1 MTLSYTFFTILTPA
15 SRLGLFQEGDMANE
29 SKSGNKRTT
38 IGLKESTKIKL
49 DKNRAPG
56 QCYDGFI
63 NQLVDLWE
71 KDTPVKQK

>member
-1 MTLSYTFFTILTPA
+1 V
-15 SRLGLFQEGDMANE
+15 
-29 SKSGNKRTT
+29 GNYKDAVTKRTS
-38 IGLKESTKIKL
+38 IGVKSSTKNKL

-71 KDTPVKQK
+71 TTKIEVAKKSKG